1 MNRADAERALAGV
14 LAQLGIYARLMR
26 LHKPVGIWLL
36 MGPMLWGLW
45 IAAEGAPQQS
55 VLVIFLLGAVVTRS
69 AGCVINDIADRKLDG
84 LVRRT
89 RDRPL
94 ANGELGV
101 VEALTLFIGL
111 GFVAIG
117 LVAMLNPL
125 TQVLA
130 ACAVVLMVAYPFMK
144 RVLSV
149 PQLVL
154 GVAFGWAI
162 PMGFAAQ
169 TGEIAEIAWF
179 LFAITVLWAVIYDT
193 MYAMCDREDDLNAG
207 IRSTAILFGDADRFV
222 IVALQL
228 MMVGAL
234 LMLAGRLDLGG
245 WYYAALMA
253 VICFMLYQQYLIR
266 DRDPQLCFRAF
277 LNNQYIGMTL
287 FIGIATH
294 YLYNGG

>member
-1 MNRADAERALAGV
+1 MDQAKTKLLLAS
-14 LAQLGIYARLMR
+14 LIAQLGIYARLMR

-36 MGPMLWGLW
+36 MWPMLWGLW
-45 IAAEGAPQQS
+45 IAAEGAPDQTI
-55 VLVIFLLGAVVTRS
+55 LVIFLLGAVVTRS
-69 AGCVINDIADRKLDG
+69 AGCVINDIADRNLDG
-84 LVRRT
+84 MVTRT

-101 VEALTLFIGL
+101 VEAIAVFIGL
-111 GFVAIG
+111 GFIAIG

-130 ACAVVLMVAYPFMK
+130 VFAVLLMVAYPFMK

-169 TGEIAEIAWF
+169 TAEITEIAWF
-179 LFAITVLWAVIYDT
+179 LFAITTLWAVIYDT
-193 MYAMCDREDDLNAG
+193 MYAMCDRADDLNAG

-222 IVALQL
+222 VAALQL
-228 MMVGAL
+228 MMIGAL
-234 LMLAGRLDLGG
+234 FLLAGRLNLGG
-245 WYYAALMA
+245 WYYAALLA
-253 VICFMLYQQYLIR
+253 TACFMLYQQYLIR
-266 DRDPQLCFRAF
+266 EREPLACFKAF
-277 LNNQYIGMTL
+277 LNNNYIGMSL
-287 FIGIATH
+287 FIGIAAH
-294 YLYNGG
+294 YLYNGA